1 MQGNNDLPSL
11 DDSSSRVTVAG
22 IAATPNVALRVAQR
36 IAAIGDALEVS
47 VAAWTEHSLRATP
60 VGIAPSSASSG
71 PLDCV
76 CRLHLRSLAAW
87 LSVLRGYNVASGFTS
102 WISRSGHCVESFLL
116 SPVLE
121 NASCFVRLLCGCWH
135 ADRLTDGGIARL
147 VTRPGNHPH
156 VTLGSCYFP
165 SSCVAFLMHRLLA
178 RITMGKVVC
187 FVARLINIYC
197 GELFHRMLLR

>member
-1 MQGNNDLPSL
+1 MHVPAVHVALLTFRVIFLQ
-11 DDSSSRVTVAG
+11 DSSSRVTVAG

-76 CRLHLRSLAAW
+76 YRLHLRSLAAW

-102 WISRSGHCVESFLL
+102 WISRSGHCVE
-116 SPVLE
+116 VR
-121 NASCFVRLLCGCWH
+121 NAQLHSVSC
-135 ADRLTDGGIARL
+135 
-147 VTRPGNHPH
+147 
-156 VTLGSCYFP
+156 
-165 SSCVAFLMHRLLA
+165 M
-178 RITMGKVVC
+178 
-187 FVARLINIYC
+187 
-197 GELFHRMLLR
+197 